1 MLHTTNFMDTY
12 HIELL
17 KLVEHICLI
26 VIKGHLVKNA
36 AIRSHLLESES
47 KYVSLKSVTPV
58 YTIRWQQYLVLAVA
72 ATHLVCK
79 RRGRWCS
86 QARGTGRRQTLRYR
100 ARWRATCTICTI
112 TWTVCPVVHITL
124 RRKRRKIPLKH
135 GHNKEL
141 FKLSSG
147 CRRNGWNLRAQPR

>member
-47 KYVSLKSVTPV
+47 KYVSLKSVTLM
-58 YTIRWQQYLVLAVA
+58 YTI
-72 ATHLVCK
+72 K
-79 RRGRWCS
+79 
-86 QARGTGRRQTLRYR
+86 
-100 ARWRATCTICTI
+100 
-112 TWTVCPVVHITL
+112 
-124 RRKRRKIPLKH
+124 
-135 GHNKEL
+135 
-141 FKLSSG
+141 
-147 CRRNGWNLRAQPR
+147 

>member
-47 KYVSLKSVTPV
+47 KYVSLKSVTQV
-58 YTIRWQQYLVLAVA
+58 YTILGDNSTWFWQLLPPIWSVKGEAGDAARPGELAGDR
-72 ATHLVCK
+72 LCD
-79 RRGRWCS
+79 
-86 QARGTGRRQTLRYR
+86 TGLGGALLAQF
-100 ARWRATCTICTI
+100 
-112 TWTVCPVVHITL
+112 VPS
-124 RRKRRKIPLKH
+124 P
-135 GHNKEL
+135 GL
-141 FKLSSG
+141 FV
-147 CRRNGWNLRAQPR
+147 R